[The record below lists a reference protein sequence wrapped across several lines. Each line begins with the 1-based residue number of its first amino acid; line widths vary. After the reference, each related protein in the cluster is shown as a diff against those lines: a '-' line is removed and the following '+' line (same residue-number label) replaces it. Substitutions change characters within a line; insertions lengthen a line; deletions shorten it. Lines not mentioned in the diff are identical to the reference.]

1 MSYTLV
7 DDIADIDLTRHAL
20 IEASAGTGKT
30 YTLENLVVRLLK
42 ERQDIAIENILMVTF
57 TEKATSE
64 LKTRIQE
71 KLVAEIHSAG
81 DMEDDGAIVQKIRDT
96 LDVFD
101 TASIY
106 TIHGFCHTV
115 LKDFAFENGSLFQNE
130 VIDDAPIFDTLIKE
144 QMRKVWPEMYGR
156 HLAEMLQVAGFSAR
170 KEHFLALVVNVAR
183 RVFRPAVGDEIKP
196 DTQDQSIEQ
205 IRSAIITE
213 IMALKSMIGPA
224 PAFSDGFNQLNI
236 HGGSKKALMEKMVI
250 PLETYLSRFDE
261 GSFGLT
267 DLLELIDQIQAV
279 KSAGRQGIK
288 CLVPEKWTKKG
299 NNLQV
304 CPNLEAIA

>member
-7 DDIADIDLTRHAL
+7 ADIADIDLTRHAL

-71 KLVAEIHSAG
+71 KLFEEIRSAG
-81 DMEDDGAIVQKIRDT
+81 DGQGDGTIVQKIRDT
-96 LDVFD
+96 LDAFD

-130 VIDDAPIFDTLIKE
+130 VVADAPVFDTLIKE
-144 QMRKVWPEMYGR
+144 QMRKVWPAVYGR
-156 HLAEMLQVAGFSAR
+156 HLSEMLHIAGFNTR
-170 KEHFLALVVNVAR
+170 KDQFLSLVVNIAG
-183 RVFRPAVGDEIKP
+183 RVFRPEVGDEIKP
-196 DTQDQSIEQ
+196 DTHGQSIEQ
-205 IRSAIITE
+205 IRSAIMTQV
-213 IMALKSMIGPA
+213 MALKALIGVA
-224 PAFSDGFNQLNI
+224 PAFSDGFN
-236 HGGSKKALMEKMVI
+236 
-250 PLETYLSRFDE
+250 
-261 GSFGLT
+261 
-267 DLLELIDQIQAV
+267 
-279 KSAGRQGIK
+279 
-288 CLVPEKWTKKG
+288 
-299 NNLQV
+299 
-304 CPNLEAIA
+304 

>member
-71 KLVAEIHSAG
+71 KLLQEIRSAG
-81 DMEDDGAIVQKIRDT
+81 DGEDDGTIVQKIRDT
-96 LDVFD
+96 LDAFD

-130 VIDDAPIFDTLIKE
+130 VVDDAPIFDTLIKE
-144 QMRKVWPEMYGR
+144 QMRKVWPEVYGR
-156 HLAEMLQVAGFSAR
+156 HLPEMLHVAGFSTR
-170 KEHFLALVVNVAR
+170 KDQFLSLVVNIAR

-205 IRSAIITE
+205 IRSTIITQV
-213 IMALKSMIGPA
+213 MALKSLIGVP

-236 HGGSKKALMEKMVI
+236 HGGSKKSLMEKMVI
-250 PLETYLSRFDE
+250 PLETYLSQIDESRFCLD
-261 GSFGLT
+261 GSVG
-267 DLLELIDQIQAV
+267 IDQQDP
-279 KSAGRQGIK
+279 GG
-288 CLVPEKWTKKG
+288 
-299 NNLQV
+299 
-304 CPNLEAIA
+304 

>member
-7 DDIADIDLTRHAL
+7 DDIADIDLSRHAL

-71 KLVAEIHSAG
+71 KLLQEISSAG
-81 DMEDDGAIVQKIRDT
+81 DGEDDGAIVQKKIRDT
-96 LDVFD
+96 LDAFE

-115 LKDFAFENGSLFQNE
+115 LQDFAFENGSLFQNE
-130 VIDDAPIFDTLIKE
+130 VVDDTPIFDTLIKE
-144 QMRKVWPEMYGR
+144 QMRKVWPEVHGE
-156 HLAEMLQVAGFSAR
+156 HLPEMLQVAEFSSR
-170 KEHFLALVVNVAR
+170 KDRFLALVVNIAR

-205 IRSAIITE
+205 IRST
-213 IMALKSMIGPA
+213 IMTRVKELKPLIGVP

-236 HGGSKKALMEKMVI
+236 HGGSKKSLLAKMVI
-250 PLETYLSRFDE
+250 PLETCLSQTDE
-261 GSFGLT
+261 DNISLV
-267 DLLELIDQIQAV
+267 DLLELISRVQAV
-279 KSAGRQGIK
+279 KSS
-288 CLVPEKWTKKG
+288 VFKG
-299 NNLQV
+299 K
-304 CPNLEAIA
+304 IF

>member
-7 DDIADIDLTRHAL
+7 ADIADIDLTRHAL

-71 KLVAEIHSAG
+71 KLLEEIRSAG
-81 DMEDDGAIVQKIRDT
+81 DGQDDGTIVQKIRDT
-96 LDVFD
+96 LDAFD

-130 VIDDAPIFDTLIKE
+130 VVDDAPVFDTLIKE
-144 QMRKVWPEMYGR
+144 QMRKVWPAVYGR
-156 HLAEMLQVAGFSAR
+156 HLPEMLHVAGFSTR
-170 KEHFLALVVNVAR
+170 KDQFLALVVNIAR
-183 RVFRPAVGDEIKP
+183 RVFRPAVGDELKP
-196 DTQDQSIEQ
+196 DTEDRSIEQ
-205 IRSAIITE
+205 IRSKIITQV
-213 IMALKSMIGPA
+213 MALKALVGKP

-236 HGGSKKALMEKMVI
+236 HGGSKKSLMKKMVI
-250 PLETYLSRFDE
+250 PLETYLSQIDE
-261 GSFGLT
+261 GNFALA
-267 DLLELIDQIQAV
+267 DLLELIKKIQAV
-279 KSAGRQGIK
+279 ESAKQEGNQMPCTGK
-288 CLVPEKWTKKG
+288 MDEKREQYSG
-299 NNLQV
+299 LS
-304 CPNLEAIA
+304 ES

>member
-71 KLVAEIHSAG
+71 KLLQEISSAG
-81 DMEDDGAIVQKIRDT
+81 DGEEDGAIVQKIRDT
-96 LDVFD
+96 LDAFE

-115 LKDFAFENGSLFQNE
+115 LQDFAFENGSLFQNE

-144 QMRKVWPEMYGR
+144 QMRKIWPEVHGR
-156 HLAEMLQVAGFSAR
+156 HLPEMLRVAGFSSR
-170 KEHFLALVVNVAR
+170 KDQFLGLVVNIAR
-183 RVFRPAVGDEIKP
+183 RVFRPGVGDQIKP
-196 DTQDQSIEQ
+196 DTQNHSIEQ
-205 IRSAIITE
+205 IRSTIIAQVME
-213 IMALKSMIGPA
+213 
-224 PAFSDGFNQLNI
+224 LN
-236 HGGSKKALMEKMVI
+236 
-250 PLETYLSRFDE
+250 P
-261 GSFGLT
+261 
-267 DLLELIDQIQAV
+267 
-279 KSAGRQGIK
+279 
-288 CLVPEKWTKKG
+288 
-299 NNLQV
+299 
-304 CPNLEAIA
+304 